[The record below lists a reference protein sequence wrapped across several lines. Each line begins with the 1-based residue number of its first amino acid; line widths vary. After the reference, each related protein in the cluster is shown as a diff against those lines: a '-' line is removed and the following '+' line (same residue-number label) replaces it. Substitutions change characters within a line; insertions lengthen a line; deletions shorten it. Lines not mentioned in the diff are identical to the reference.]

1 MGMNREYYT
10 VQHGDSWYSIAK
22 KFNLKVN
29 YLIQLNDAFYEEDGV
44 QRVRPPMFGESIRL
58 S

>member
-1 MGMNREYYT
+1 MGMVREYYT
-10 VQHGDSWYSIAK
+10 VLPGDSWYAIAK

-44 QRVRPPMFGESIRL
+44 QRVRMLLVGESIRI